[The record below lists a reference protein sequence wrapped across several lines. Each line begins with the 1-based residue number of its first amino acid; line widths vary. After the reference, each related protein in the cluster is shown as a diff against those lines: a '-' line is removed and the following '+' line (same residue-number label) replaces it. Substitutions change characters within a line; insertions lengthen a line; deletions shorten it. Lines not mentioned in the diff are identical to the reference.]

1 MCLLE
6 SRFSDCWK
14 VSSLVPVF
22 KNAGERSTSKNYCPV
37 SLLFAV
43 CKVFEKLENNR
54 IVDHLEKYGL
64 FSGFQYVFRFSQSTA
79 NPQTVV
85 SDRIAEAFNSS
96 GATPAVALD
105 ISKAFNRV
113 GHAAS
118 SQT

>member
-54 IVDHLEKYGL
+54 IVDHLENMASFLVSSMFLGL
-64 FSGFQYVFRFSQSTA
+64 LNQLQILRQLCLIELLKLL
-79 NPQTVV
+79 TVL
-85 SDRIAEAFNSS
+85 
-96 GATPAVALD
+96 GLL
-105 ISKAFNRV
+105 
-113 GHAAS
+113 
-118 SQT
+118 QL